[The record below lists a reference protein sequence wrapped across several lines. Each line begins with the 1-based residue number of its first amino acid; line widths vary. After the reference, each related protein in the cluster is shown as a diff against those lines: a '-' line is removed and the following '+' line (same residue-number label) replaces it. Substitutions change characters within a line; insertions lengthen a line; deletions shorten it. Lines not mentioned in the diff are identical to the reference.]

1 MSISIIEPSPKDLAL
16 LRLRLAHERRKSA
29 ESIER
34 DCARAAKEDGA
45 TNQQIAD
52 ILGITEG
59 GVRALLK
66 RGA

>member
-1 MSISIIEPSPKDLAL
+1 MSISIIEPSPKDSAL
-16 LRLRLAHERRKSA
+16 LRLTPAHERRKSA
-29 ESIER
+29 EAIEH
-34 DCARAAKEDGA
+34 DCIRAAKEDGA

-52 ILGITEG
+52 VIGVTEG